1 MYNTVNITPTQGDLI
16 AMFRLE
22 SKILQREFVVH
33 EGALY
38 ASQIRNT
45 LSGKDFV
52 PDGNSVEFLFHF
64 TDGSEFS
71 SKGLTVADSLQE
83 NGRLSFKFEETQG
96 IEVTMTFWA
105 GEDGNTLRKQISFV
119 QKGDK
124 TIDYILLEHIGITN
138 SKAHFSVPT
147 DCKGPEL
154 NGVLSSLG
162 QPFYIDSLFFGCEF
176 PGSQN
181 IILYGIGQVK
191 YYIGKKI
198 NGEYKCPVTVVGGAK
213 SDLLCDVQ
221 SAFYEY
227 IEHIAVP
234 VKLRFHYNSWYD
246 FMKEIDADKIEKAF
260 FEIEEGLTSNGVP
273 PLDAY
278 VVDDGWVD
286 YKSGFW
292 SFNKKFPNQ
301 LYDIT
306 QLTTTLG
313 SRFGLWLGPRG
324 GYGRPDLFAKKM
336 EKIGKGSYN
345 AEAKDV
351 CVADKT
357 YIKNVTDFILK
368 TTQEFNIDYWKFDGF
383 CLAACK
389 NPNHNHPVGG
399 DDDMYFVTDMWL
411 CWIEVFKKIREL
423 RARQG
428 KGLWINMTCYV
439 NPSPWWLQYVNSIWV
454 QNSNDIGFAKNL
466 ERQSQLD
473 SEITYRDARY
483 FNLLNTRGVQLPLK
497 YIYNHEPIYGTTAKV
512 DYTDDEFEKYLYFN
526 ACRGE
531 ALNELHLTAA
541 MMNKS
546 KWRTLAKVIE
556 WQKNNYDILQNAQFI
571 GGNPEENNVY
581 GYFSWNKKGEGI
593 IALRNP
599 TDEKAPLTLTLNKL
613 MGCPE
618 DLKDVQRYNVYNLSN
633 IESYDSYSYGDKI
646 DLTLQPFEVKIFQFG
661 KEDKRFGEAEAVTDF
676 TISFNY
682 KGEEN
687 VKIAE
692 NNDIEIAVVKGIVN
706 VKCGKC
712 HLRSNSI
719 VSGAEHKITIVR
731 EKNKALKIYI
741 DRSLDSSGYDSR
753 ARAVI
758 DTHIESD
765 ADGFKIIDKATPYDE
780 IITLKEILSNMGRK
794 RKKQK

>member
-1 MYNTVNITPTQGDLI
+1 
-16 AMFRLE
+16 MFRLE

-33 EGALY
+33 ENTLY
-38 ASQIRNT
+38 ASQIRNV
-45 LSGKDFV
+45 LSGRDFV

-71 SKGLTVADSLQE
+71 SKGLNVVDSKQE
-83 NGRLSFKFEETQG
+83 DGKLSFKFEETQG

-105 GEDGNTLRKQISFV
+105 GEDGNTLKKQIAFNQNS
-119 QKGDK
+119 DK

-147 DCKGPEL
+147 DVEGPEL
-154 NGVLSSLG
+154 NGVHFSLG
-162 QPFYIDSLFFGCEF
+162 QPFYIDTLFFGCEF
-176 PGSQN
+176 PATQN

-191 YYIGKKI
+191 YFIGKKI

-213 SDLLCDVQ
+213 SDLLVDVQ
-221 SAFYEY
+221 KYFYNY
-227 IEHIAVP
+227 IESIATP
-234 VKLRFHYNSWYD
+234 GNLRIQYNSWYD
-246 FMKEIDADKIEKAF
+246 FMKEIDADNIEKSF
-260 FEIEEGLTSNGVP
+260 FEIEKGLTSNGIA

-301 LYDIT
+301 LYDISQIT
-306 QLTTTLG
+306 AKLD
-313 SRFGLWLGPRG
+313 SHFGLWLGPRG
-324 GYGRPDLFAKKM
+324 GYGFPDKFAKKM
-336 EKIGKGSYN
+336 EKLGKGSFN
-345 AEAKDV
+345 SEAKDV

-368 TTQEFNIDYWKFDGF
+368 STKEFDIDYWKFDGF
-383 CLAACK
+383 CLAPCK

-399 DDDMYFVTDMWL
+399 ENDMYFITDMWE
-411 CWIEVFKKIREL
+411 CWIDVFKKIREL
-423 RARQG
+423 RTKAG

-454 QNSNDIGFAKNL
+454 QNSADIGFADNL
-466 ERQSQLD
+466 EDQAQVDR
-473 SEITYRDARY
+473 EITFRDARY
-483 FNLLNTRGVQLPLK
+483 FNLLNTRAIQMPLNR
-497 YIYNHEPIYGTTAKV
+497 IYNHEPIYGTYAKV
-512 DYTDDEFEKYLYFN
+512 DYTDEEFEKYLYFD
-526 ACRGE
+526 ACRGQ
-531 ALNELHLTAA
+531 ALNELHLSYT

-546 KWRTLAKVIE
+546 KWRSLAKVIE
-556 WQKNNYDILQNAQFI
+556 WQKSNYDILKNAMFI

-581 GYFSWNKKGEGI
+581 GYFAWNENGDGI

-633 IESYDSYSYGDKI
+633 KESYDSFSYGDKI

-661 KEDKRFGEAEAVTDF
+661 KEDKRFGNGNAITDF
-676 TISFNY
+676 TISFDY

-687 VKIAE
+687 IKIAS
-692 NNDIEIAVVKGIVN
+692 NDDIDISVVKSYVN
-706 VKCGKC
+706 VKCGRC

-719 VSGAEHKITIVR
+719 VSGGEHKITIVR
-731 EKNKALKIYI
+731 EKNKALKIYV
-741 DRSLDSSGYDSR
+741 DRHLDASGYDVR
-753 ARAVI
+753 AKNTI
-758 DTHIESD
+758 NTDIQSD
-765 ADGFKIIDKATPYDE
+765 APNFKVLNNATPYDE
-780 IITLKEILSNMGRK
+780 IITLKEILSNVGK
-794 RKKQK
+794 RKIFK